1 MAYVA
6 HGQKKI
12 QIYMKKVFVSAG
24 MLVAGFAGLQTALAA
39 GPDLVSPKAWNVSA
53 TLRGFYDD
61 NYNISGTGRGSFG
74 AELVPTISLHV
85 PMRQTDFG
93 MRYTYGL
100 YYYQDRDAAGMDP
113 FDQTHQ
119 LNLWL
124 DHAFNQR
131 WKANI
136 TDTVAVGQEPELL
149 RSTSGGG
156 AAVPYRVSGNNLANH
171 ATATLSTEWTRLFST
186 SLSYGNNFYDY
197 ENSGT
202 TLGGIAPTPQFPPQ
216 FPILPVGTPGGSGF
230 QALSANPTLAGTLN
244 RIEQNISLD
253 LQWHFRPETIGFV
266 GYNFSWVNYI
276 GNEPIGDF
284 NYYNSTYPALSSPHS
299 VVYRSDSRDSY
310 SHYAYLG
317 VQHQFSAN
325 LSGSVRGG
333 VSYTDSYNDPLQATT
348 SLAPYADLSL
358 SYTYIPGS
366 YVQLGFTHDI
376 NATDIASVNSV
387 TGSLTQYQES
397 SVIYAS
403 LNHRI
408 NPRLLGT
415 IIGRCQYSTYQGGV
429 SDSVSDTDFSLGV
442 NLRYQFNTHF
452 SADVGYNFDNLTSGI
467 DGRTYSRNRVYLGLG
482 ANY

>member
-1 MAYVA
+1 
-6 HGQKKI
+6 
-12 QIYMKKVFVSAG
+12 MKKVFVSAG
-24 MLVAGFAGLQTALAA
+24 MLIAGFAGLQSALAA
-39 GPDLVSPKAWNVSA
+39 GPDLISPKAWNVSA

-61 NYNISGTGRGSFG
+61 NYNVSGSGKGSFG
-74 AELVPTISLHV
+74 MELSPSISLHV

-93 MRYTYGL
+93 VRYTYGL
-100 YYYQDRDAAGMDP
+100 FYYQDRDAAGLDQ

-119 LNLWL
+119 LNVWL

-136 TDTVAVGQEPELL
+136 TDTVVVGQELELL
-149 RSTSGGG
+149 RSTTGG
-156 AAVPYRVSGNNLANH
+156 AAVPYRVSGNNIANH
-171 ATATLSTEWTRLFST
+171 ANATLSTEWTRLFST
-186 SLSYGNNFYDY
+186 ALSYGNNFYDY

-202 TLGGIAPTPQFPPQ
+202 TLGGIVPPG
-216 FPILPVGTPGGSGF
+216 IYSVLPVSTPGGAGF
-230 QALSANPTLAGTLN
+230 QALSGSPSLAGTLN

-253 LQWHFRPETIGFV
+253 LQWHFRPETIGFF

-276 GNEPIGDF
+276 GNEPIGVF
-284 NYYNSTYPALSSPHS
+284 NYVNPPLPGPIYPQKS

-310 SHYAYLG
+310 SHYAYVG

-325 LSGSVRGG
+325 LSGSVKGG
-333 VSYTDSYNDPLQATT
+333 VSYTDSYNDPLQART

-387 TGSLTQYQES
+387 SGSLTQYQES
-397 SVIYAS
+397 SVVYAS

-452 SADVGYNFDNLTSGI
+452 SADIGYNFDNLTSGI